1 MTADGLHGILHIL
14 LSDLFLRSTRLAR
27 RTLAAVSGDGT
38 VRAAAVRFLSRPEC
52 RVVAAGLT
60 VRVLAYT
67 VAVMGTILFPLYRP
81 QQFSVLP
88 TPNPLWDV
96 FARFDSGWY
105 FGVARHGY
113 EFVEGGRSNLAFFP
127 AYPMLMRYGALA
139 LGGGRTN
146 VYLAGVIV
154 SWTAF
159 CVASVLLYRLARQ
172 YVSDSQAVRASL
184 LLMMFPFG
192 FFYGVVYTEAV
203 FLLCSV
209 GAFLGFR
216 QGRWFLGGLA
226 GAALTATRVNGIV
239 AWPALALVAFER
251 VRHKPEERT
260 AAVVGVFLVP
270 MGLAA
275 YSAFAYSLTGSPLEW
290 MHSIERWDYHP
301 GGYPWTPFVNLFLPL
316 AKAPYAFLLQN
327 PTARYDLL
335 NGLAA
340 LFALL
345 LLPRVVRTLGWG
357 YALLILGNLWLPL
370 SSGVFEGLGRYVA
383 VLFPL
388 FVALSTVES
397 SIVRHVIYVSFGV
410 LFALCSILFTNLH
423 PIF

>member
-1 MTADGLHGILHIL
+1 VRRDG
-14 LSDLFLRSTRLAR
+14 
-27 RTLAAVSGDGT
+27 
-38 VRAAAVRFLSRPEC
+38 VRAAVVALLSRAEC
-52 RVVAAGLT
+52 RVVAAALT
-60 VRVLAYT
+60 VRVVAYV
-67 VAVMGTILFPLYRP
+67 VAVMGTILFPLFRP

-88 TPNPLWDV
+88 RPNQVWDV

-105 FGVARHGY
+105 FGVARYGY

-127 AYPMLMRYGALA
+127 VYPMLMRYVALA

-146 VYLAGVIV
+146 VYLAGIIV

-159 CVASVLLYRLARQ
+159 CVAVVLLYRLARE
-172 YVSDSQAVRASL
+172 YVSEPQAQRAAL
-184 LLMMFPFG
+184 LLTVFPFA
-192 FFYGVVYTEAV
+192 FFYGVVYTESV
-203 FLLCSV
+203 FLLCAV

-216 QGRWFLGGLA
+216 QGRWLLGGLA
-226 GAALTATRVNGIV
+226 EAALTATRVNGIV
-239 AWPALALVAFER
+239 ALPALAFVAYER
-251 VRHKPEERT
+251 VRQKPEERT
-260 AAVVGVFLVP
+260 AALVGVLLVP

-275 YSAFAYSLTGSPLEW
+275 YSAFAYSLSGSPLEW

-316 AKAPYAFLLQN
+316 LKSPYEFLLQN
-327 PTARYDLL
+327 PQARYDLL

-340 LFALL
+340 LFAVLM
-345 LLPRVVRTLGWG
+345 LPRVVRTLGWG

-388 FVALSTVES
+388 FVALATLES
-397 SIVRHVIYVSFGV
+397 RLVRQVVYFSFGL